1 MKIGIPRG
9 LGIYEYPVL
18 FVKFFENLGIEVVMS
33 DKTNPE
39 ILKDGIDKSLIESC
53 LASKIFIGHVANL
66 VKRSKKENIDYIFIP
81 RLCTFENNQT
91 ICVKFFAIYDICK
104 NIFDS
109 KFLTLNIDYEK
120 KNTEFNSFLNL
131 GKILGKS
138 KGKII
143 HAYIK
148 ARKMQRIYDENK
160 YNKQLSEIKNI
171 SDKLK
176 VLIVAHP
183 YVLYDEML
191 GKRIIRSLKKEN
203 AKVFFANINSFSMQ
217 NPKFFRWIRDKN
229 SEYINISNSIFWK
242 SSKNLLNG
250 LSSNLNNID
259 GIIYLSVFP
268 CGTDSL
274 VNELAVRKIK
284 DIPSLNLVLDEQN
297 ADAGV
302 NTRIESFLDILNM
315 NKNNNMKVSG

>member
-9 LGIYEYPVL
+9 LGIYEYPML

-33 DKTNPE
+33 DKTNSQ
-39 ILKDGIDKSLIESC
+39 ILKDGIEKSLVESC
-53 LASKIFIGHVANL
+53 LASKIFMGHVENL
-66 VKRSKKENIDYIFIP
+66 VKRSKEENIDYIFIP

-120 KNTEFNSFLNL
+120 NNTEFNSFIKL
-131 GKILGKS
+131 GKKLGKTRAQ
-138 KGKII
+138 II
-143 HAYIK
+143 CAYIK

-160 YNKQLSEIKNI
+160 YHKQLNEIKKT
-171 SDKLK
+171 SDELK

-191 GKRIIRSLKKEN
+191 GKSIINSLKKEN
-203 AKVFFANINSFSMQ
+203 VKILFANINSFSME
-217 NPKFFRWIRDKN
+217 NPKFLRWIRDKN

-250 LSSNLNNID
+250 LSTNLINID
-259 GIIYLSVFP
+259 GIIYISVFP

-274 VNELAVRKIK
+274 VNELAIRKIN
-284 DIPSLNLVLDEQN
+284 DIPSLNLVLDEQ
-297 ADAGV
+297 DANTGI

-315 NKNNNMKVSG
+315 NKNMKVSG

>member
-39 ILKDGIDKSLIESC
+39 ILKDGIDSSLIESC

-66 VKRSKKENIDYIFIP
+66 VKRSKEENIDYIFIP

-104 NIFDS
+104 NIFDG

-120 KNTEFNSFLNL
+120 KNTELNSFLKL

-138 KGKII
+138 KAQII

-160 YNKQLSEIKNI
+160 YKKQINEIKKE
-171 SDKLK
+171 SDELK
-176 VLIVAHP
+176 ILIVAHP

-191 GKRIIRSLKKEN
+191 GKRIISNLKKEN
-203 AKVFFANINSFSMQ
+203 AKVFFANINSFSME
-217 NPKFFRWIRDKN
+217 NPKMFRWIRDKN
-229 SEYINISNSIFWK
+229 LEYINISNSIFWK

-250 LSSNLNNID
+250 LSSNLKNID

-274 VNELAVRKIK
+274 VNELAIRKIK
-284 DIPSLNLVLDEQN
+284 DVPSLNLILDEQN

-315 NKNNNMKVSG
+315 NRNMKVSG